1 MAHKII
7 FDEYNRIRFDVG
19 YNVHTRELI
28 DLREYD
34 NILYDKDK
42 VIRSKNTENILNML
56 NDIYEFDIQMKP
68 EKIN

>member
-7 FDEYNRIRFDVG
+7 FDENNRIRFDVG

-34 NILYDKDK
+34 EIHYDRDK
-42 VIRSKNTENILNML
+42 VIKSENAENILGML
-56 NDIYEFDIQMKP
+56 NNIYEFDIQMK
-68 EKIN
+68 K